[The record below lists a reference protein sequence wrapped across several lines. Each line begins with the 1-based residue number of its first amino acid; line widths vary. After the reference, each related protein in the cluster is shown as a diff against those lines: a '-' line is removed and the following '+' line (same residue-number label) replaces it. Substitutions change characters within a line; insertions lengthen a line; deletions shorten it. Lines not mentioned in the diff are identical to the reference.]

1 MIENAA
7 PMGNTARLYGGSWS
21 GFMAILACLGILDFQ
36 ISLIRL
42 HKTHKACTRHC
53 KPFLPES
60 LTTRCAFRASA
71 IMDRKDADVDFL
83 PPDVSGFFVTY
94 SLIFPFLR
102 KSIETLLRFSTN
114 DDRLKHQIRPR
125 HVPPKACLPCERTL
139 GLV

>member
-1 MIENAA
+1 
-7 PMGNTARLYGGSWS
+7 
-21 GFMAILACLGILDFQ
+21 MAILACLGILGFQ

-42 HKTHKACTRHC
+42 HKAHKACTRRY

-60 LTTRCAFRASA
+60 LTTSCAFKASV
-71 IMDRKDADVDFL
+71 IMDRNDADVDFL

-114 DDRLKHQIRPR
+114 DDRLKRPL
-125 HVPPKACLPCERTL
+125 HAPHKACLPCERTL